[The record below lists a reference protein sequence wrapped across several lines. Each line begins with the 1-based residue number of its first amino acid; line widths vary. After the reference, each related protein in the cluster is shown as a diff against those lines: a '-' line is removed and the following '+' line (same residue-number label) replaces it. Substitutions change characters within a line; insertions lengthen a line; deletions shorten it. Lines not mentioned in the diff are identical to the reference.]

1 MAVIKKRKNP
11 GLRWG
16 IEHLD
21 TNDQPVVRE
30 KDRAC
35 DIPWTENSVILRPD
49 MVVCKRRRR
58 IGYVEKREMGVW
70 YLNAEERAQCR
81 IWCIGRGPRITDI
94 TRPGRKRPGNNSRGR
109 SGYPTPCG
117 DGWMSVRCTCGSA
130 LMVVPELTF

>member
-1 MAVIKKRKNP
+1 M
-11 GLRWG
+11 
-16 IEHLD
+16 
-21 TNDQPVVRE
+21 
-30 KDRAC
+30 
-35 DIPWTENSVILRPD
+35 ILRPD

-94 TRPGRKRPGNNSRGR
+94 TRPGRRRPGNNSRGR
-109 SGYPTPCG
+109 SGYPTPSG